1 MMKGDMGMG
10 DLVYTAI
17 GAVCSRLSP
26 AGVHRLGQVL
36 GWLFW
41 HLLPGRRQLAVAQME
56 KRLQVS
62 PQQARTI
69 ARTNFNHTAWA
80 FGEIFLAKK
89 VDYRFWR
96 DHVLMTPAD
105 RQRFDRVFHED
116 RPVVAV
122 TGHLGSWELLAGLCR
137 LLIPSRCCQV
147 VVRLPKDKALG
158 RLMLRLRSVGHV
170 QILPHRNA
178 ARKVLRCL
186 KNRGMTAFLVDHN
199 CSREEAVFLPFLG
212 KTAAVNMGPALLALR
227 SKALVL
233 PVFLLREE
241 GMQYRFQVGEA
252 LDTATLTGTREEKIR
267 AIARFYTRAVEHMV
281 HERPEQWFWM
291 HKRWKTRPR

>member
-1 MMKGDMGMG
+1 
-10 DLVYTAI
+10 
-17 GAVCSRLSP
+17 
-26 AGVHRLGQVL
+26 
-36 GWLFW
+36 
-41 HLLPGRRQLAVAQME
+41 
-56 KRLQVS
+56 
-62 PQQARTI
+62 
-69 ARTNFNHTAWA
+69 
-80 FGEIFLAKK
+80 
-89 VDYRFWR
+89 
-96 DHVLMTPAD
+96 
-105 RQRFDRVFHED
+105 
-116 RPVVAV
+116 
-122 TGHLGSWELLAGLCR
+122 
-137 LLIPSRCCQV
+137 
-147 VVRLPKDKALG
+147 
-158 RLMLRLRSVGHV
+158 
-170 QILPHRNA
+170 
-178 ARKVLRCL
+178 
-186 KNRGMTAFLVDHN
+186 MTAFLVDHN